1 MLSLLSSNAEEFDE
15 VNPRKGDY
23 GGGGN
28 STECLKQN
36 LTLGTKFEWTGTSK
50 ESKLDLSPEEDIL
63 PI

>member
-23 GGGGN
+23 RGGGN

-36 LTLGTKFEWTGTSK
+36 LTLGTKFE
-50 ESKLDLSPEEDIL
+50 
-63 PI
+63 